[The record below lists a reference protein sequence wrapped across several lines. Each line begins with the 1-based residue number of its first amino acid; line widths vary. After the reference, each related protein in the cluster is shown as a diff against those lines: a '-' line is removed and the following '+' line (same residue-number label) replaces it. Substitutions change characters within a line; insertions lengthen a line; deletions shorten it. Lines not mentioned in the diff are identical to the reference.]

1 MPNNTIDI
9 YSTRT
14 MIQAINLMKPAYTF
28 FRDTFFGNVET
39 YITENVDFDFKKGKR
54 KMAPFVAPRIGG
66 IVMDRQ
72 GFETRT
78 LKTPKIAPERVLTK
92 DDINARGMGESIYS
106 QKTPADRAVELLAN
120 DLIELDEYITRREEW
135 MCREVL
141 YNGKIL
147 ITGAGFEQQV
157 DFNFT
162 NKETLSGTALWN
174 TSTGKP
180 IQDLKR
186 WRRAVIQKTGKAPD
200 VCILA
205 SDVTDAFIENE
216 EVKTLLDKFRYNI
229 ATIAPSIQSPAVTFI
244 GNIPSLGLEIYSY
257 DEWYLDDSDN
267 EQSIVPNGTV
277 LVGSKGMNK
286 RIYGG
291 VTQIDN
297 GNFVT
302 YEGNRVP
309 KSWIDE
315 QNEVRKV
322 RLTSR
327 PLPAP
332 IDVDNWYVGTV
343 L

>member
-1 MPNNTIDI
+1 MANTINI

-14 MIQAINLMKPAYTF
+14 MMQAINLMKPAYTF

-39 YITENVDFDFKKGKR
+39 YLTENVDFDFKKGKR

-66 IVMDRQ
+66 VVMDRQ
-72 GFETRT
+72 GFDTRT

-92 DDINARGMGESIYS
+92 DDINTRSMGESVYS
-106 QKTPADRAVELLAN
+106 QKTPADRASELLAN
-120 DLIELDEYITRREEW
+120 DLVELDEYITRREEW

-141 YNGKIL
+141 YNGKI
-147 ITGAGFEQQV
+147 IISGDGFEQQV
-157 DFNFT
+157 DYSFT
-162 NKETLSGTALWN
+162 NKEVLTGAALWN
-174 TSTGKP
+174 ANTGKP

-186 WRRAVIQKTGKAPD
+186 WRRSVIQKTGKAPD
-200 VCILA
+200 ICVMA

-216 EVKTLLDKFRYNI
+216 EVKALLDKFRYNI

-244 GNIPSLGLEIYSY
+244 GNIPALGLEIYSY
-257 DEWYLDDSDN
+257 DEWYLDDDEK
-267 EQSIVPNGTV
+267 EQPIVPEGSV
-277 LVGSKGMNK
+277 LLASRDMNK

-291 VTQIDN
+291 VTQMDN
-297 GNFVT
+297 GGFVT
-302 YEGNRVP
+302 YDGIRVP

-315 QNEVRKV
+315 QNEVRKLRV
-322 RLTSR
+322 TSR

-332 IDVDNWYVGTV
+332 IDVDNWYVATV